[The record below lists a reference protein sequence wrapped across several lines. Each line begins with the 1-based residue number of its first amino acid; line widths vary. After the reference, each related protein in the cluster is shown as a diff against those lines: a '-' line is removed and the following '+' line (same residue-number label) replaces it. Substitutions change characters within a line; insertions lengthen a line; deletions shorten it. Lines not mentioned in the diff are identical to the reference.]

1 MGIAAYKTVE
11 LDEQVLGGGPAQF
24 REVQDHESELFLS
37 YFTDGGVEYL
47 AGGVDSAFNHVER
60 DTYKTRLLHVKGT
73 KTVRVREVG
82 CTNASLNNGD
92 SFILDKGLE
101 LFVWYGANANRGERL
116 KAMQTANKIKDNE
129 RHGRAEIKIVNENL
143 GTP

>member
-1 MGIAAYKTVE
+1 MAAPRMCFKHSEFEAHKYKTVE

-60 DTYKTRLLHVKGT
+60 DTYKTRLLH
-73 KTVRVREVG
+73 
-82 CTNASLNNGD
+82 C
-92 SFILDKGLE
+92 
-101 LFVWYGANANRGERL
+101 
-116 KAMQTANKIKDNE
+116 
-129 RHGRAEIKIVNENL
+129 
-143 GTP
+143 

>member
-1 MGIAAYKTVE
+1 MKNERYKTVE

-73 KTVRVREVG
+73 LCWTAAKSHSSGAYYSGLSLLHLSRATPTTPEIDGILTNIGACETVG
-82 CTNASLNNGD
+82 
-92 SFILDKGLE
+92 I
-101 LFVWYGANANRGERL
+101 
-116 KAMQTANKIKDNE
+116 
-129 RHGRAEIKIVNENL
+129 
-143 GTP
+143 